1 MERMRLGRVQVLI
14 PPRSAITLTLSIG
27 NLYGGSMDKALLIIF
42 RDEKFE
48 RAIRI
53 PSRIVRDL

>member
-14 PPRSAITLTLSIG
+14 PPRSAIILTLSIG
-27 NLYGGSMDKALLIIF
+27 NLYGGSMDRALLIIF
-42 RDEKFE
+42 REKFE